1 MTARKSSAKTV
12 QWEDGVREVPLDAAA
27 QWTNEAGWGALDYWT
42 TLRALGLAGLHRR
55 LRETVG
61 VARDVHPA
69 GLRRKLDAGP
79 VAVLTEDFAVKL
91 VQVDGPS
98 LDLKHRPID
107 GMFRH
112 PLLEVRLHEV
122 VTGERGDGERPRSAD
137 SVRGRVRASIRI
149 GLHTAMRLCAPI
161 RYG

>member
-1 MTARKSSAKTV
+1 MVVAGKVHEAKPSRDDGPLVLRYRKN
-12 QWEDGVREVPLDAAA
+12 DGEL
-27 QWTNEAGWGALDYWT
+27 
-42 TLRALGLAGLHRR
+42 RR
-55 LRETVG
+55 LVRPH
-61 VARDVHPA
+61 R
-69 GLRRKLDAGP
+69 LDAGP